1 MYRIGIDTGGTF
13 TDFVSIDKESGE
25 LAITKTS
32 STPDNPIEGV
42 IDSIDQSAVD
52 DGNNISQL
60 IHGTTVTTNALIERA
75 GAEVG
80 YITTDGF
87 TDVPFI
93 QRINRKGH
101 YDLTWDKP
109 EPLVNRANC
118 YGVKERIDY
127 KGQEVEPLDEEEL
140 RNAVQELMADGI
152 DTYAVMFLF
161 SYVDPSHELR
171 AEEIILDENPDAHV
185 SLSHRVYSKWR
196 EYERSS
202 TTLADSYLKPDMQR
216 YVDEF
221 VERMEDRDIDNTAVM
236 KSNGGIMLPDAA
248 KDNPVHT
255 ITSGPAGGVISALQF
270 GSRFDFDDL
279 VSLDMGGTSCDISVI
294 TDGEQNYTTNFE
306 LEFGLPI
313 NVPMIDIATIGAGGG
328 SIAWIDEGGLLN
340 VGPRSAGAQPGPVC
354 YGRGGTEPTVTDA
367 HLVLGR
373 LNPEFFLGG
382 KIDLE
387 EEKAHK
393 ALASLGEQIGM
404 SAEEAAASII
414 QIANNNMQNALSA
427 ELVERGYDPA
437 RFAMVSFGGAGPL
450 HAAELAK
457 KAGIKH
463 VVVPIHPGVASATG
477 LVMAD
482 GRVDYEQTM
491 AMRSDNYDLE
501 QISTMFESLTNRAVT
516 DLEHEGFTGEV
527 TISTAM
533 GMRYLGQN
541 YEIEVPVRF
550 DKATEETV
558 AELFDRFHDLHQN
571 LYGFANEDEV
581 IEIISFKVT
590 AYQPREVPPLKEQL
604 EAASEPKT
612 TRSVYFEGSGTVE
625 TSIYERSDLGRNAE
639 VKGPAII
646 EDTDATTS
654 VPPEATLE
662 TDEFGNILITLTEN
676 E

>member
-1 MYRIGIDTGGTF
+1 MYRVGIDTGGTF
-13 TDFVSIDKESGE
+13 TDFVSVDEESGE
-25 LAITKTS
+25 LAVTKTS
-32 STPDNPIEGV
+32 STPENPIEGV
-42 IDSIDQSAVD
+42 VDSIDQSAVA
-52 DGNNISQL
+52 DGGEIAQL
-60 IHGTTVTTNALIERA
+60 IHGTTVTTNALIERH

-87 TDVPFI
+87 VDVPFI

-101 YDLTWDKP
+101 YDLSWDKP
-109 EPLVNRANC
+109 EPLVERKNC
-118 YGVKERIDY
+118 YGVPERIDY
-127 KGQEVEPLDEEEL
+127 TGAEVESLDEEVL
-140 RNAVQELMADGI
+140 RNVVGELMDDGI

-161 SYVDPSHELR
+161 SYVDPSHERR
-171 AEEIILDENPDAHV
+171 AEEIILEENPDANV
-185 SLSHRVYSKWR
+185 SLSHQVYSKWR
-196 EYERSS
+196 EYERGS

-221 VERMEDRDIDNTAVM
+221 VARMDERDVDNTAIM
-236 KSNGGIMLPDAA
+236 KSNGGVVRPDAA

-270 GSRFDFDDL
+270 GSRFGFDDL

-313 NVPMIDIATIGAGGG
+313 NVPMIDIETIGAGGG
-328 SIAWIDEGGLLN
+328 SIAWVDEGGLLT

-387 EEKAHK
+387 EQKAYD
-393 ALASLGEQIGM
+393 ALESLGEQVGM
-404 SAEEAAASII
+404 DAYEAAASIV

-427 ELVERGYDPA
+427 ELVERGYDPD

-457 KAGIKH
+457 KAGIEQ

-491 AMRSDNYDLE
+491 AMRSDGYDVA
-501 QISTMFESLTNRAVT
+501 QIETLFESLTERAVT
-516 DLEHEGFTGEV
+516 DLEHEGFTDEV
-527 TISTAM
+527 TVSTAM

-541 YEIEVPVRF
+541 YEIEVPIAF
-550 DKATEETV
+550 DAVTEENV
-558 AELFDRFHDLHQN
+558 EGLFDRFHDLHEN
-571 LYGFANEDEV
+571 LYGFANPEEV
-581 IEIISFKVT
+581 IEIISFKIT
-590 AYQPREVPPLKEQL
+590 AHQPRETPPLEEL
-604 EAASEPKT
+604 APSAGEPKS
-612 TRSVYFEGSGTVE
+612 TREVYFEGRGTVE
-625 TSIYERSDLGRNAE
+625 TSIYERADLGPNAE
-639 VKGPAII
+639 VTGPAII

-654 VPPEATLE
+654 VPPDATLE
-662 TDEFGNILITLTEN
+662 TDEFGNMLITLN
-676 E
+676 D